1 LGSPPYDFRVRS
13 KLCQSLI
20 GARDIQQQTLVFR
33 ARHLLGLSKRFLC
46 AFSPILC
53 IMKGVGQRELLQAV
67 NDCIINEGA
76 WMLVPSASKLDLM
89 LIAFITRI
97 RRQWPQIVLFRNMRR
112 DGATGHQSNFRSLG
126 RPVSLRDRKEVSL
139 ASRTSAAAIKLST
152 LFNRKRHVVDVAFNT
167 R

>member
-1 LGSPPYDFRVRS
+1 
-13 KLCQSLI
+13 
-20 GARDIQQQTLVFR
+20 
-33 ARHLLGLSKRFLC
+33 
-46 AFSPILC
+46 
-53 IMKGVGQRELLQAV
+53 MKGVGQRELLQAV